1 MSNID
6 FTFNSKKVWLM
17 KILAIA
23 ILSLIAIMILLIGGY
38 VIYVIAQYYRIEDNH
53 KLSVSGNVSRQVQ
66 LDTSYTV
73 LSYNVGF
80 GAYSPEYSFFMDTGV
95 MNDGREI
102 TGTYA
107 KGLNKKDVQKNV
119 DGQAQVLKDNNV
131 DFCFLQEVDERADR
145 SYDINMIK
153 AMQGALPSRCSTYA
167 ENFHTAYLQYP
178 FNDPIGT
185 INAGILTLSN
195 YRIDSAVR
203 RSFPVTT
210 SLIDKLFDLD
220 RCFAVHYLPIEG
232 SDKQL
237 VLINLHM
244 SAYDEGGTIRAAQ
257 LKMLNGVL
265 AEEYEKGNYVVAG
278 GDFNHCLIADKFESD
293 EVALQHFPSDQ
304 KTPDWVKNSVLH
316 NSELAQG
323 FSIAASA
330 DVATCRGAEMPY
342 VKGVNYST
350 VVDGFIVS
358 DNVTVV
364 RENTIDTDY
373 AFSDHNPVIM
383 EFKLMQN

>member
-1 MSNID
+1 MNRL
-6 FTFNSKKVWLM
+6 KLM

-23 ILSLIAIMILLIGGY
+23 ILSLIAAMILLIGGY
-38 VIYVIAQYYRIEDNH
+38 VVYVIAQYYRIEDNN
-53 KLSVSGNVSRQVQ
+53 KLSVVGNSDVQVEQ
-66 LDTSYTV
+66 GTSYTV
-73 LSYNVGF
+73 LSYNLGF

-95 MNDGREI
+95 MNDGTEI
-102 TGTYA
+102 TGIYA

-119 DGQAQVLKDNNV
+119 DGQTKVLKDVNA
-131 DFCFLQEVDERADR
+131 DFCFLQEVDELSDR

-153 AMQGALPSRCSTYA
+153 AMRAALPSHSSTYA
-167 ENFHTAYLQYP
+167 ENFHTANLLYP

-185 INAGILTLSN
+185 INAGILTLSR
-195 YRIDSAVR
+195 YKTDSAIR

-220 RCFAVHYLPIEG
+220 RCFAVHYLPVKD
-232 SDKQL
+232 SDSRL

-257 LKMLNGVL
+257 LEMLNAVL
-265 AEEYEKGNYVVAG
+265 AEEYKKGNYVIAG
-278 GDFNHCLIADKFESD
+278 GDFNHCLIADGFDSD
-293 EVALQHFPSDQ
+293 EKALQHFPSDQ

-316 NSELAQG
+316 NSELTNG

-330 DVATCRGAEMPY
+330 DIATCRGAEMPY
-342 VKGVNYST
+342 TKGINYST

-358 DNVTVV
+358 DNITVV
-364 RENTIDTDY
+364 RENTVDTDY
-373 AFSDHNPVIM
+373 AYSDHNPVIL
-383 EFKLMQN
+383 EFKLIRNSEL